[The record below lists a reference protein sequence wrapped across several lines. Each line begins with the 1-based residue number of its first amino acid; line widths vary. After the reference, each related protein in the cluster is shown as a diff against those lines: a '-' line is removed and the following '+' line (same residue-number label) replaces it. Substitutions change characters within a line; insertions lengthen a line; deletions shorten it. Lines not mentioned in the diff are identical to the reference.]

1 MQCSHVDVSIM
12 PLAPPSSPS
21 SPTPAN
27 STPLSLPFSL
37 ISFSYPLPLDPPLF
51 PLLVLFLF
59 PILFL
64 LFHLLPL
71 SLCLFLFRF
80 SFFVLFDFLLFSY
93 FLDCKAEK
101 QRMYLSICI
110 YQNHNCGTRLIRS
123 ISNADICFCR
133 SQVLRRTG
141 TEEKVLVLVKR
152 RQEHQC
158 KTSVVV
164 AAIVLWDG
172 LSKDRADLIYRE
184 AKEVVP
190 QHAMPTYRRC
200 GINEK

>member
-1 MQCSHVDVSIM
+1 M
-12 PLAPPSSPS
+12 
-21 SPTPAN
+21 
-27 STPLSLPFSL
+27 
-37 ISFSYPLPLDPPLF
+37 
-51 PLLVLFLF
+51 
-59 PILFL
+59 
-64 LFHLLPL
+64 
-71 SLCLFLFRF
+71 
-80 SFFVLFDFLLFSY
+80 
-93 FLDCKAEK
+93 
-101 QRMYLSICI
+101 
-110 YQNHNCGTRLIRS
+110 
-123 ISNADICFCR
+123 
-133 SQVLRRTG
+133 LRRTG

-164 AAIVLWDG
+164 ASIVLWDG